1 MNYPRAIAP
10 HLLHASEHFAVLMV
24 TGARQVGKTTLLKS
38 LSEPD
43 RQYITLDD
51 PLILS
56 LAKSDPVLFLER
68 FKAPLL
74 IDEIQYAPELLPIIK
89 MRVDSDKKP
98 GQYWLTGSQPFHL
111 MRGVSESLAGRVA
124 VIQLLGFSR
133 RESLGEGAV
142 PLSPFIPEPEAMRT
156 RAQSASPLSVQEL
169 FRLIWR
175 GSFPAV
181 VADPQMNRDLF
192 YASYLQTYLQRDIRD
207 LAKVGDEMAFLR
219 FLRAI
224 AARTGQL
231 LNMAELARDADVAP
245 NTAKNWLSIV
255 EASGLVYL
263 LQPWHNNV
271 TKRLIKT
278 PKLYFLDTGLCTYLT
293 RWTSP
298 QTLES
303 GAMSGAIFETWAI
316 AEVIKSYW
324 HQGQQA
330 PLYFFR
336 NKDQVEIDLL
346 IEKNGVL
353 YALECKKTASPHKS
367 AMKGLSALR
376 NLGVQLGPAAV
387 LCMVEQSMPLSREIT
402 AEPLALV

>member
-1 MNYPRAIAP
+1 
-10 HLLHASEHFAVLMV
+10 
-24 TGARQVGKTTLLKS
+24 
-38 LSEPD
+38 
-43 RQYITLDD
+43 
-51 PLILS
+51 
-56 LAKSDPVLFLER
+56 
-68 FKAPLL
+68 
-74 IDEIQYAPELLPIIK
+74 
-89 MRVDSDKKP
+89 
-98 GQYWLTGSQPFHL
+98 
-111 MRGVSESLAGRVA
+111 
-124 VIQLLGFSR
+124 
-133 RESLGEGAV
+133 
-142 PLSPFIPEPEAMRT
+142 
-156 RAQSASPLSVQEL
+156 
-169 FRLIWR
+169 
-175 GSFPAV
+175 
-181 VADPQMNRDLF
+181 
-192 YASYLQTYLQRDIRD
+192 
-207 LAKVGDEMAFLR
+207 
-219 FLRAI
+219 
-224 AARTGQL
+224 